1 MAGGSAGAISTVLST
16 EDVKR
21 EAVVCREMQS
31 GSSESASSMS
41 KGLLKNKTVVTK
53 PTAVYS
59 SKLLGDVVKLASEII
74 GRRAECARA
83 FAFFCE
89 TKFAR
94 GIFLDGAR

>member
-41 KGLLKNKTVVTK
+41 KGLLKRPWSQNLLQSTQASYSVTW
-53 PTAVYS
+53 
-59 SKLLGDVVKLASEII
+59 
-74 GRRAECARA
+74 
-83 FAFFCE
+83 
-89 TKFAR
+89 
-94 GIFLDGAR
+94 